1 MGILRG
7 YLNVSTLKI
16 CLTLKAGHLARTVG
30 LPLVKQNDNGNELT
44 LLRLSH
50 AERNE
55 ETKSF
60 GLEGNKK
67 FYMM

>member
-1 MGILRG
+1 MSILRG

-16 CLTLKAGHLARTVG
+16 CLTLKAEHLAQTLG
-30 LPLVKQNDNGNELT
+30 LPLVKRNDNDNELT
-44 LLRLSH
+44 LLRLFH

-60 GLEGNKK
+60 GLEGNKR